1 MQQPCSTSPRR
12 PTVSRLLLTD
22 LLDEPFQRSEYF
34 RQALTHR
41 SAGANNNE
49 RLEYLGDSLLGFF
62 ITEWLFNRYPECS
75 EGDLT
80 QLRAH
85 LVRRE
90 TLAEIGRD
98 LDLGRY
104 LLLGAGE
111 LKTGGAQRV
120 SILADAVEALIGAM
134 YLAQGLERAR
144 GLVMDL
150 YQTKLDTIPSVDQL
164 RDAKTKLQELLQSKG
179 MSLPQYVLQKQ
190 VKKSGDDLF
199 TIECVVQGCR
209 EKFVVTGKSRRRAEQ
224 GAAELA
230 FAYMSDQGA

>member
-1 MQQPCSTSPRR
+1 MR
-12 PTVSRLLLTD
+12 LTD

-62 ITEWLFNRYPECS
+62 ITEWLFNHYPECS

-179 MSLPQYVLQKQ
+179 MGLPQYVLQKQ

-199 TIECVVQGCR
+199 TVECVVQGCR

>member
-12 PTVSRLLLTD
+12 PTVSRLRLTD

-62 ITEWLFNRYPECS
+62 ITEWLFNHYPECS

-179 MSLPQYVLQKQ
+179 MGLPQYVLQKQ

-199 TIECVVQGCR
+199 TVECVVQGCR

-230 FAYMSDQGA
+230 YAYMSDQGA